1 MGCREYGP
9 KEAEAR
15 FGYST
20 EESVRGENLR
30 VVAVSRVEGAERVDL
45 ESVAD
50 LRPGDRF
57 LMTVEGVYS

>member
-1 MGCREYGP
+1 MEG
-9 KEAEAR
+9 AQAR

-20 EESVRGENLR
+20 EESARGEALR
-30 VVAVSRVEGAERVDL
+30 VVSVSRVEGAKRVDL

-57 LMTVEGVYS
+57 LLTVEGVY